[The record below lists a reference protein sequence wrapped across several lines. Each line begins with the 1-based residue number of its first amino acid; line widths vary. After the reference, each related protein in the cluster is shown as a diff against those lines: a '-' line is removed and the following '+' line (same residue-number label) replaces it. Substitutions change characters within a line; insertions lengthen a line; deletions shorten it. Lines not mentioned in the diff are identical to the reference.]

1 MASQMG
7 GGLKDYLNPF
17 ASGYIGLLRGDVGC
31 HLLTL

>member
-7 GGLKDYLNPF
+7 SGLKDHLNPF
-17 ASGYIGLLRGDVGC
+17 ASGYIGLLRAYVGC